1 MQPRKQELTNAALEY
16 LLEHG
21 LTDVSLRPVAA
32 AVGTS
37 ARLLIYHFG
46 SKEGLL
52 AEVFDVLQ
60 SRLRNSFS
68 EVLRA
73 RGAEAGEPPLRTFWK
88 WATARRN
95 FASLKLLYELQVL
108 AAQNPKGYAQYLR
121 RNSANWIELV
131 QTAIPPAQRSSAAAT
146 LMIAVFDGLFLEL
159 MSTGDRKR
167 TSEALDEFI
176 RIVRKSRIGD
186 VADRDEPVF

>member
-1 MQPRKQELTNAALEY
+1 MQPRKRELTEAALDY
-16 LLEHG
+16 LLGHG

-52 AEVFDVLQ
+52 AAAFDALHG
-60 SRLRNSFS
+60 RLRNSFAG
-68 EVLRA
+68 VLAA
-73 RGAEAGEPPLRTFWK
+73 RGDEAGEPPLKTFWR
-88 WATARRN
+88 WATAKRN

-108 AAQNPKGYAQYLR
+108 ASQSPKSYAQYLK
-121 RNSANWIELV
+121 RNSSSWIELV
-131 QTAIPPAQRSSAAAT
+131 QTALPPAERSSAAAT
-146 LMIAVFDGLFLEL
+146 LMVAVFDGLFLEL

-167 TSEALDEFI
+167 TGEALDEFI
-176 RIVRKSRIGD
+176 RIVHRARGGD
-186 VADRDEPVF
+186 VAAREAPAF